1 MKIVLMTT
9 LNLVLG
15 ASPVKALYVI
25 VTLKHVIVS
34 FIQDFRSIALL
45 LLLASCLGTATTT
58 ISTLLAFT
66 V

>member
-45 LLLASCLGTATTT
+45 LLASCLGTATTT
-58 ISTLLAFT
+58 ISTLLALT